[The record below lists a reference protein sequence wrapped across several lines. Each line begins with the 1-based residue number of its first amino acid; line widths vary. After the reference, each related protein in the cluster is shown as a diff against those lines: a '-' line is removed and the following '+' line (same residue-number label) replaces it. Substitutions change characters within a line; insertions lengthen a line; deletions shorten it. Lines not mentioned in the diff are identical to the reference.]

1 MEYDLVHA
9 LFGRF
14 AVLIP
19 LLAIFFELAGL
30 LSGKSLVSKIAG
42 FLVLLGVFTVL
53 VAFITGVLQYKY
65 LLHNYADVSPFK
77 LHTILGTFVA
87 GAFLIIGLIR
97 IFLFFKPIE
106 KLIVFYMIF
115 YVITVLINL
124 VSNEVVVHN
133 IYQ

>member
-30 LSGKSLVSKIAG
+30 LSEKSLVSKIAG
-42 FLVLLGVFTVL
+42 FLVLLGVFIVL
-53 VAFITGVLQYKY
+53 IAFITGVLQYRY
-65 LLHNYADVSPFK
+65 LLHSYADVSPFK
-77 LHTILGTFVA
+77 LHAILGTLVA
-87 GAFLIIGLIR
+87 GAFLIIGAMR

-133 IYQ
+133 LYQ